1 MNITNNQIKIGAILS
16 YITMAI
22 SIVIGVFTTP
32 LIINALGSS
41 EYGVYVLFGSLI
53 ATLTLFDL
61 GLNNTIVRYIS
72 RYQADKQIT
81 KQKYFLTHITL
92 VYILISLL
100 VLGIGFYLYLN
111 LGELFSSLTS
121 NELIIAE
128 KIFVILVVSLAISLP
143 GGMYTAIAN
152 AYERF
157 VFVRSINLVKLLI
170 RTIFLLLI
178 LKFDASAYLIV
189 LMDLFL
195 TILTIFIMFGY
206 CYRRLKVRFIWCVI
220 SPKLLRE
227 IFGYS
232 GWIFLLAIYQQI
244 QWESGKLILGN
255 TSGTHSVTVYALG
268 VMLALYYSGLA
279 TTILGM
285 YLPKAN
291 QIASQEG
298 SKNLSMD
305 VGKQISDYIFTILLP
320 VIIAFYFFGEEF
332 INLWLGPE
340 FENVYFITIVI
351 MVLYLPA
358 LMQGFMSSVLEA
370 NKKVAIKSIILI
382 SSAIFGM
389 ILSYYFSFQHGE
401 YGILLGL
408 SIGSVI
414 SQALLNLYYIKLGYA
429 AYRFYQLTRKQL
441 LLIFALFLTSSIL
454 YNCIGE
460 GTWIL
465 FLIKSGV
472 YAIFILLVIPKYF
485 LAKK

>member
-1 MNITNNQIKIGAILS
+1 
-16 YITMAI
+16 
-22 SIVIGVFTTP
+22 
-32 LIINALGSS
+32 
-41 EYGVYVLFGSLI
+41 
-53 ATLTLFDL
+53 
-61 GLNNTIVRYIS
+61 
-72 RYQADKQIT
+72 
-81 KQKYFLTHITL
+81 
-92 VYILISLL
+92 
-100 VLGIGFYLYLN
+100 
-111 LGELFSSLTS
+111 
-121 NELIIAE
+121 
-128 KIFVILVVSLAISLP
+128 
-143 GGMYTAIAN
+143 
-152 AYERF
+152 
-157 VFVRSINLVKLLI
+157 
-170 RTIFLLLI
+170 
-178 LKFDASAYLIV
+178 
-189 LMDLFL
+189 
-195 TILTIFIMFGY
+195 
-206 CYRRLKVRFIWCVI
+206 
-220 SPKLLRE
+220 
-227 IFGYS
+227 
-232 GWIFLLAIYQQI
+232 
-244 QWESGKLILGN
+244 
-255 TSGTHSVTVYALG
+255 
-268 VMLALYYSGLA
+268 MLALYYSGLA

-408 SIGSVI
+408 SIGWVI
-414 SQALLNLYYIKLGYA
+414 SQTLLNLYYIKLGYA

-485 LAKK
+485 LAK

>member
-244 QWESGKLILGN
+244 QVL
-255 TSGTHSVTVYALG
+255 
-268 VMLALYYSGLA
+268 
-279 TTILGM
+279 TI
-285 YLPKAN
+285 N
-291 QIASQEG
+291 
-298 SKNLSMD
+298 
-305 VGKQISDYIFTILLP
+305 
-320 VIIAFYFFGEEF
+320 
-332 INLWLGPE
+332 
-340 FENVYFITIVI
+340 
-351 MVLYLPA
+351 
-358 LMQGFMSSVLEA
+358 
-370 NKKVAIKSIILI
+370 
-382 SSAIFGM
+382 
-389 ILSYYFSFQHGE
+389 
-401 YGILLGL
+401 
-408 SIGSVI
+408 
-414 SQALLNLYYIKLGYA
+414 
-429 AYRFYQLTRKQL
+429 
-441 LLIFALFLTSSIL
+441 
-454 YNCIGE
+454 
-460 GTWIL
+460 
-465 FLIKSGV
+465 
-472 YAIFILLVIPKYF
+472 
-485 LAKK
+485 